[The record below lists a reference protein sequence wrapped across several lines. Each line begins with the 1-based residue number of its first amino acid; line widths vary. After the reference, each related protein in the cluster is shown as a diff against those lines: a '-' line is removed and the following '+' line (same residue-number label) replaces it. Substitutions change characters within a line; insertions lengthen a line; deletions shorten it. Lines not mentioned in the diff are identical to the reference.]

1 MRPLKTSGD
10 EGDEWSD
17 SSPPVIPNFLPC
29 SAFLCLNGQVT
40 LPRRERALGVYR
52 FFLVLIGIGA
62 LGSPQAL
69 PYVPG
74 ERHHVTRRWLPR

>member
-1 MRPLKTSGD
+1 MFCV
-10 EGDEWSD
+10 
-17 SSPPVIPNFLPC
+17 PVFKWT
-29 SAFLCLNGQVT
+29 QVT

-52 FFLVLIGIGA
+52 FFLVLMAIGA

-74 ERHHVTRRWLPR
+74 ERDHVTRRWLPR